1 MKKLFLIILSF
12 CLMLFAVSC
21 QKNAIP
27 SMAGAIDAGNEETQ
41 PDSEPLVT
49 DHYPITETQ
58 PAVSDPTD
66 DSDNEPVSS
75 QEPDIDINES
85 VPAETEPK
93 ESSVQIQDQS
103 AETTTPSAIGLP
115 YTEPDTEEDNA
126 RYASLIPDEY
136 KSLPYFYPNKA
147 KRYYKYIGLNPDLGY
162 DKAILYVNIGLDRP
176 FYSGIK
182 IIPEPDRVDVLVNK
196 YNKMPDDHKPRLV
209 ELPPEL
215 CAEGA
220 GKQYLRRDAKE
231 AFEKMHQDAKELG
244 LNITAFG
251 TYRSIPVQHY
261 IWNNKVNSGRTIE
274 DVDKLNSRGGHSEHH
289 TGLAI
294 DVIKNSYVVESTR
307 EFEWYKDNAHKYG
320 FIIRYPK
327 GKEHITGYQYEPWHL
342 RYLGVELATSVYE
355 SSLTYEEY
363 YALYIEPGMRSC
375 FNAHPKP

>member
-27 SMAGAIDAGNEETQ
+27 SMAGAIDAGNEEAQ
-41 PDSEPLVT
+41 LVSDPLIT
-49 DHYPITETQ
+49 DPNPINETQ
-58 PAVSDPTD
+58 PTGSDNEAVSAPEADTGGNESDPTH
-66 DSDNEPVSS
+66 
-75 QEPDIDINES
+75 
-85 VPAETEPK
+85 TGPK
-93 ESSVQIQDQS
+93 DPYASIQNQS
-103 AETTTPSAIGLP
+103 TGTTSPSAIEYL
-115 YTEPDTEEDNA
+115 YEEEISEEEIA

-136 KSLPYFYPNKA
+136 KTLSYYYPEKA
-147 KRYYKYIGLNPDLGY
+147 KRYVKYNELNPGLGY
-162 DKAILYVNIGLDRP
+162 GKSILYVNIGLDKP
-176 FYSGIK
+176 FYSNIK
-182 IIPEPDRVDVLVNK
+182 TITEPDRIDVLVNK
-196 YNKMPDDHKPRLV
+196 YNKLPGSFSPRLV
-209 ELPPEL
+209 ELPSEL
-215 CAEGA
+215 CAEGV

-231 AFEKMHQDAKELG
+231 AFEKMHRDAKEFG

-251 TYRSIPVQHY
+251 TYRSIQVQNY
-261 IWNNKVNSGRTIE
+261 IWDSKINSGRTIE

-294 DVIKNSYVVESTR
+294 DVIRNSYVVESTP

-327 GKEHITGYQYEPWHL
+327 DMEHITGYQYEPWHL